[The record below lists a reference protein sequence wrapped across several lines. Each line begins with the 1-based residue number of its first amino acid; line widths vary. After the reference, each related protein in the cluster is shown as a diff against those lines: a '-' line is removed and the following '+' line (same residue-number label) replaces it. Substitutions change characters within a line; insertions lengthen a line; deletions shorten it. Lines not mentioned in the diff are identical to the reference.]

1 MHHLMQMSSG
11 LKWGEIYTG
20 LSDVTRMLSLEAD
33 MFQHTNIVAGLIKK
47 QFASLEDYWTFPHTA
62 LFDKIGMHSA
72 VMEPDAAGTFVGS
85 SYCYATP
92 RDWAKF
98 GQLYLNDG
106 LWEGERILPAG
117 WVEYTYTPAKASEN
131 GYGAFFWLNQDG
143 EMADVP
149 KNTYSCQG
157 FQGQRVFILPS
168 QNLVVVRMGL
178 NDEF

>member
-33 MFQHTNIVAGLIKK
+33 MFQH
-47 QFASLEDYWTFPHTA
+47 
-62 LFDKIGMHSA
+62 KIGMHSA

-178 NDEF
+178 SDVDVFDFNKFLNPKKYPR